1 MSAPRKNRMIF
12 MAAAGF
18 LLAAFGVSLC
28 VGRYPLTLSDIAAA
42 LSGAEGMA
50 AQVFYRLRLPR
61 SLAAMAAGM
70 AMGLSGAVYQM
81 VFANPLAAPDIMGV
95 SGGATLG
102 AAVAIVLL
110 GGSFV
115 CTGAFVGGMA
125 ALVLSLL
132 LTRASGSRGTASIVL
147 SGILLS
153 ALAKT
158 GIMLLKLMADSEGEL
173 AAIEFFT
180 MGSFAAVTAGT
191 LPSLLSSIGLGM
203 LVLLALGRQLMLLTL
218 SDEEAASLGVP
229 VFAVRTAVLCAAT
242 LMACAVSAHAGVIA
256 FSALIAPHTA
266 RLLLSGRVK
275 GLAMLSVLCGGVL
288 MLLSDICA
296 RLLPGAELPTS
307 VFTTVLGAA
316 MIVSLMVKGGRSD
329 G

>member
-1 MSAPRKNRMIF
+1 MIF

-28 VGRYPLTLSDIAAA
+28 VGRYPLALSDIAAA

-50 AQVFYRLRLPR
+50 AQVFWRLRLPR

-70 AMGLSGAVYQM
+70 AMGLSGAVYQL

-102 AAVAIVLL
+102 AAAAIVLL

-115 CTGAFVGGMA
+115 SAGAFIGGMA
-125 ALVLSLL
+125 ALVFSLL
-132 LTRASGSRGTASIVL
+132 LTRASGGRGTAAIVL

-153 ALAKT
+153 ALSKT
-158 GIMLLKLMADSEGEL
+158 GIMLLKVMADSEGEL

-180 MGSFAAVTAGT
+180 MGSFAAVTAKT
-191 LPSLLSSIGLGM
+191 LLPLLGCIAAGM
-203 LVLLALGRQLMLLTL
+203 LALCLLGRQTLLLTL
-218 SDEEAASLGVP
+218 SDKEAASLGVS
-229 VFAVRTAVLCAAT
+229 VFAVRAAVLSAAT

-266 RLLLSGRVK
+266 RLLLGGRAK
-275 GLAMLSVLCGGVL
+275 GLSALSALCGGTL
-288 MLLSDICA
+288 MLAADICA

-307 VFTTVLGAA
+307 VFTTVLGTAV
-316 MIVSLMVKGGRSD
+316 IVSLMARGGRQD